1 MARISLSVIRCQRVT
16 AVQVENIGVQIE
28 QPFEVLPL
36 SHFCANIK
44 KHILDMVN
52 CHAEARKLAG
62 QLGQITPSPSQMVRS
77 ASRPALSTATKCS
90 PAVFVPSRST

>member
-1 MARISLSVIRCQRVT
+1 MT

-36 SHFCANIK
+36 PHFCASIK

-62 QLGQITPSPSQMVRS
+62 QLGQITPSPSQMVR
-77 ASRPALSTATKCS
+77 ASFGLHSHQLQCALPLC
-90 PAVFVPSRST
+90 